1 MAIRKVKVRK
11 WVKIIFILLLI
22 ISSIVL
28 YSRFIG
34 TNGLVIKETA
44 IVDSNLPKNF
54 YGLKIVQISDIHYKV
69 TTTKEE
75 LKKVVK
81 EINLL
86 KPDIVILTGDLFD
99 SNIKYKK
106 NDYADLI
113 KILNDIDYNI
123 GKYAIKGEDDLK
135 INKWE
140 EVISESNFIDLN
152 DKHEFIYSNGINPLL
167 LVGISS
173 NYKKNHIKK
182 TLASI
187 HEEINT
193 EYKYSILLLH
203 EPDVIDDIDYSK
215 FNLILAGHTH
225 GGQVKLPFIGGI
237 IKDKYSKIYTND
249 YYDLENTKLYISS
262 GIGTSKYKFRLLNT
276 PSFNFYRLRNK

>member
-11 WVKIIFILLLI
+11 WVKIIFILILI

-44 IVDSNLPKNF
+44 IIDSNLPKNF
-54 YGLKIVQISDIHYKV
+54 YGLKMVQISDIHYKV

-75 LKKVVK
+75 LQKIVK

-86 KPDIVILTGDLFD
+86 KPDIVVLTGDLFD
-99 SNIKYKK
+99 NNIKYKK
-106 NDYADLI
+106 NDYEDLI

-152 DKHEFIYSNGINPLL
+152 DKPEFVYSNGIDPLL

-182 TLASI
+182 TLESI
-187 HEEINT
+187 YEEINT
-193 EYKYSILLLH
+193 EYKYSILLTH
-203 EPDVIDDIDYSK
+203 EPDVIDEIDYSK

-225 GGQVKLPFIGGI
+225 GGQIKLPFIGGI
-237 IKDKYSKIYTND
+237 IKDKYANVYTKE
-249 YYDLENTKLYISS
+249 YYELGNTKFYISS

-276 PSFNFYRLRNK
+276 PSFNFYRLRNN

>member
-1 MAIRKVKVRK
+1 MSIRKVKVRK
-11 WVKIIFILLLI
+11 WVKIIFILILI

-34 TNGLVIKETA
+34 TNGLAIKETA

-99 SNIKYKK
+99 SNIEYTEKDFK
-106 NDYADLI
+106 NLK
-113 KILNDIDYNI
+113 KILKNIDYNI
-123 GKYAIKGEDDLK
+123 NKYAIKGEDDLK

-152 DKHEFIYSNGINPLL
+152 DKHEFVYSNGIDPLL

-182 TLASI
+182 TLESI
-187 HEEINT
+187 YEEINT

-237 IKDKYSKIYTND
+237 IKDKYGKTYTND
-249 YYDLENTKLYISS
+249 YYDLGNTKLYVSS

-276 PSFNFYRLRNK
+276 PSFNFYRLRNN

>member
-11 WVKIIFILLLI
+11 WVKIIFILILI

-34 TNGLVIKETA
+34 TNGLVIKEKS
-44 IVDSNLPKNF
+44 IIDSNLPKNF
-54 YGLKIVQISDIHYKV
+54 YGLKIVHMGDIHYKV

-106 NDYADLI
+106 DDYTDVI
-113 KILNDIDYNI
+113 KLLSKIDSTI
-123 GKYAIKGEDDLK
+123 DKYAIKGEDDLK

-152 DKHEFIYSNGINPLL
+152 DKHEFVYSNGIDPLL

-182 TLASI
+182 TLESI
-187 HEEINT
+187 YEEINT

-215 FNLILAGHTH
+215 FNLILAGHNH
-225 GGQVKLPFIGGI
+225 GGQVKLPFVGGI
-237 IKDKYSKIYTND
+237 IKDKYANVYTND
-249 YYDLENTKLYISS
+249 YYDLGNTKLYVSS
-262 GIGTSKYKFRLLNT
+262 GIGTSKYKFRLSNK
-276 PSFNFYRLRNK
+276 PSFNFYRLRNN